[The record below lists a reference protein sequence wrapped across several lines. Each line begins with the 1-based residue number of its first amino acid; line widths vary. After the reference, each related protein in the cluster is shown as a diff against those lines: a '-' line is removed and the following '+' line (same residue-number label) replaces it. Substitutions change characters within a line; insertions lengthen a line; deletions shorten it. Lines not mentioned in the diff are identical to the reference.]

1 MLFTSSYNLAQSN
14 NQARGS
20 LHMHRLGGLAL
31 LLLAGVQ
38 SLAFSTPPQAPQR
51 GEELQITD
59 NPVGHY
65 GGVLTVGQRSEPKTL
80 NPATAADAPSR
91 EVIGRLTADL
101 IHINRS
107 SQQTEPALAKS
118 WIVSTDG
125 RVFTVNLRHGLRF
138 SDGQPFDADDVVFSF
153 EVYLDEKLH
162 SPQRDLLVVGGKP
175 IAVQKINQYTVRF
188 TLAEPYAAAERI
200 FDSLAM
206 MPRHLLEKS
215 YHEGK
220 FAQAWTLNTPS
231 AEIAGMG
238 PFRLKEYVPG
248 QKIVLERNPY
258 FWKADRNKNR
268 LPYLDELVFLFVG
281 NEDAQ
286 VLRFQAGDTDIISR
300 LSAENYSVL
309 SKDATNRGIE
319 LFDLGPSLEYD
330 FLVFNLNDLAS
341 KNLAEIAPKQAWFG
355 NVKFRQAVSSAIDRD
370 GIVKLVYAGRGTAL
384 WGNVSPSNKF
394 WVDQSLPHPP
404 RSVDRARELLK
415 SSGFSWKADGQ
426 LVDAQ
431 GRPVEFSIIAS
442 TSNAQRTK
450 MATIIQDDLG
460 KLGMNVH
467 IVPLEFRA
475 VIDRVFQTYDYE
487 ASIMALGGGD
497 ADPNPEMNV
506 WLSSGGTHLW
516 HLGEMKPATDW
527 EAQIDQL
534 MQRQM
539 VQLKYKERKQL
550 YDQVQEIITAHLP
563 YVFLATPNILVG
575 AKKDL
580 ANFKPA
586 ILEPTTLWNVEELYF
601 LSGNGSPSGAKQ

>member
-1 MLFTSSYNLAQSN
+1 MP
-14 NQARGS
+14 
-20 LHMHRLGGLAL
+20 RLGGLAF
-31 LLLAGVQ
+31 LLLAGVH
-38 SLAFSTPPQAPQR
+38 SLAFSASPQPPQH
-51 GEELQITD
+51 GEELQITG
-59 NPVGHY
+59 NEVGHY

-80 NPATAADAPSR
+80 NPATATDAPSR

-101 IHINRS
+101 IHINRA
-107 SQQTEPALAKS
+107 SQRTEPALAKS
-118 WIVSTDG
+118 WTVSKDG
-125 RVFTVNLRHGLRF
+125 RVFTVNLHRGLRF

-206 MPRHLLEKS
+206 MPRHLLEKT
-215 YHEGK
+215 YQDGK
-220 FAQAWTLNTPS
+220 FAQTWTLNTPPG
-231 AEIAGMG
+231 EIAGLG

-258 FWKADRNKNR
+258 FWKADRNRNR

-300 LSAENYSVL
+300 LSAENYAVL
-309 SKDATNRGIE
+309 SKDASNRGIE
-319 LFDLGPSLEYD
+319 LFDLGPSLEYN

-341 KNLAEIAPKQAWFG
+341 KNLGEIAARQAWFR
-355 NVKFRQAVSSAIDRD
+355 NLKFRQAISSAIDRE
-370 GIVKLVYAGRGTAL
+370 GIVKLVYAGRGAAL
-384 WGNVSPSNKF
+384 WGNVSPSNKL
-394 WVDQSLPHPP
+394 WVDQALPHPS
-404 RSVDRARELLK
+404 RSIDHARDLLK
-415 SSGFSWKADGQ
+415 SAGFSWKNENQLADP
-426 LVDAQ
+426 Q
-431 GRPVEFSIIAS
+431 GRPVEFSIITS

-450 MATIIQDDLG
+450 MATIIQDDLS

-506 WLSSGGTHLW
+506 WLSNGGTHLW
-516 HLGEMKPATDW
+516 HLGETKPATEW
-527 EAQIDQL
+527 ESQIDQL
-534 MQRQM
+534 MQQQM
-539 VQLKYKERKQL
+539 VQRNYKERKKL
-550 YDQVQEIITAHLP
+550 YDQVQEIITANLP

-575 AKKDL
+575 AKKNL

-601 LSGNGSPSGAKQ
+601 LSSSGSPSGAKQ

>member
-1 MLFTSSYNLAQSN
+1 MQRWISVASLVLACGCAFASPAPQPPQKGEDLETTAN
-14 NQARGS
+14 P
-20 LHMHRLGGLAL
+20 
-31 LLLAGVQ
+31 AGV
-38 SLAFSTPPQAPQR
+38 
-51 GEELQITD
+51 
-59 NPVGHY
+59 Y
-65 GGVLTVGQRSEPKTL
+65 GGTLVVAQRSEPKTL
-80 NPATAADAPSR
+80 NPVTAADAPSR
-91 EVIGRLTADL
+91 EVIGRLMADL
-101 IHINRS
+101 IHINRA

-118 WIVSTDG
+118 WTVSKDG

-138 SDGQPFDADDVVFSF
+138 SDGQTFDADDVVFSF
-153 EVYLDEKLH
+153 ELYLDEKLH

-175 IAVQKINQYTVRF
+175 IAVEKLNPFTVRF

-206 MPRHLLEKS
+206 MPRHLLEKT
-215 YHEGK
+215 YQDGK
-220 FAQAWTLNTPS
+220 FAQTWTLNTPP
-231 AEIAGMG
+231 AEIAGLG

-268 LPYLDELVFLFVG
+268 LPYLDELVFLFVR

-300 LSAENYSVL
+300 LSAENYAVL
-309 SKDATNRGIE
+309 SKDASNRGIE
-319 LFDLGPSLEYD
+319 LFDLGPSLEYN

-341 KNLAEIAPKQAWFG
+341 KNLGEIAARQAWFRSL
-355 NVKFRQAVSSAIDRD
+355 KFRQAISSAIDRE
-370 GIVKLVYAGRGTAL
+370 GIVKLVYAGRGAAL
-384 WGNVSPSNKF
+384 WGNVSPSNKL
-394 WVDQSLPHPP
+394 WVDQALPHPS
-404 RSVDRARELLK
+404 RSIDHARDLLK
-415 SSGFSWKADGQ
+415 SAGFSWKDENQLADP
-426 LVDAQ
+426 Q
-431 GRPVEFSIIAS
+431 GRPVEFSIITS

-450 MATIIQDDLG
+450 MATIIQDDLS

-516 HLGEMKPATDW
+516 HLGETKPATEW
-527 EAQIDQL
+527 ESQIDQL
-534 MQRQM
+534 MQKQM
-539 VQLKYKERKQL
+539 VQLNYKERKKL
-550 YDQVQEIITAHLP
+550 YDHVQEIITANLP
-563 YVFLATPNILVG
+563 YVFLATPDILVG
-575 AKKDL
+575 AKNNL

-601 LSGNGSPSGAKQ
+601 LSGTGSPSGAKQ

>member
-1 MLFTSSYNLAQSN
+1 MP
-14 NQARGS
+14 
-20 LHMHRLGGLAL
+20 RLGGLAF
-31 LLLAGVQ
+31 LLLAGVH
-38 SLAFSTPPQAPQR
+38 SLAFSASPQPPQH
-51 GEELQITD
+51 GEELQITG
-59 NPVGHY
+59 NEVGHY

-80 NPATAADAPSR
+80 NPATATDAPSR

-101 IHINRS
+101 IHINRA
-107 SQQTEPALAKS
+107 SQRTEPALAKS
-118 WIVSTDG
+118 WTVSKDG
-125 RVFTVNLRHGLRF
+125 RVFTVNLHRGLRF

-206 MPRHLLEKS
+206 MPRHLLEKT
-215 YHEGK
+215 YQDGK
-220 FAQAWTLNTPS
+220 FAQTWTLNTPPG
-231 AEIAGMG
+231 EIAGLG

-300 LSAENYSVL
+300 LSAENYAVL
-309 SKDATNRGIE
+309 SKDASNRGIE
-319 LFDLGPSLEYD
+319 LFDLGPSLEYN

-341 KNLAEIAPKQAWFG
+341 KNLGEIAARQAWFR
-355 NVKFRQAVSSAIDRD
+355 NLKFRQAISSAIDRE
-370 GIVKLVYAGRGTAL
+370 GIVKLVYAGRGAAL
-384 WGNVSPSNKF
+384 WGNVSPSNKL
-394 WVDQSLPHPP
+394 WVDQALPHPS
-404 RSVDRARELLK
+404 RSIDHARDLLK
-415 SSGFSWKADGQ
+415 SAGFSWKNENQLADP
-426 LVDAQ
+426 Q
-431 GRPVEFSIIAS
+431 GRPVEFSIITS

-450 MATIIQDDLG
+450 MATIIQDDLS

-516 HLGEMKPATDW
+516 HLGETKPATEW
-527 EAQIDQL
+527 ESQIDRL
-534 MQRQM
+534 MQQQM
-539 VQLKYKERKQL
+539 VQLNYKERKKL
-550 YDQVQEIITAHLP
+550 YDQVQEIITANLP

-575 AKKDL
+575 ARKNL

-586 ILEPTTLWNVEELYF
+586 ILEPATLWNVEELYF
-601 LSGNGSPSGAKQ
+601 LSSSGSPSGAKQ

>member
-1 MLFTSSYNLAQSN
+1 MP
-14 NQARGS
+14 
-20 LHMHRLGGLAL
+20 RLGGLAV
-31 LLLAGVQ
+31 LLLAAVH
-38 SLAFSTPPQAPQR
+38 SLAFSSPPQAPQH
-51 GEELQITD
+51 GEELQITG
-59 NPVGHY
+59 NEVGHY

-101 IHINRS
+101 IHINRA

-118 WIVSTDG
+118 WTISKDG
-125 RVFTVNLRHGLRF
+125 RAFTVNLRHGLHF

-175 IAVQKINQYTVRF
+175 ITVQKVNQYTVRF

-220 FAQAWTLNTPS
+220 FAQAWTLNTPP

-248 QKIVLERNPY
+248 QRISLERNPY
-258 FWKADRNKNR
+258 FWKADRSKNR

-309 SKDATNRGIE
+309 SKDASSRGIE
-319 LFDLGPSLEYD
+319 LFDLGPSLEYN

-341 KNLAEIAPKQAWFG
+341 KNLGDISTKQSWFKDL
-355 NVKFRQAVSSAIDRD
+355 KFRQAVSSAIDRD

-384 WGNVSPSNKF
+384 WGNVSPSNKL
-394 WVDQSLPHPP
+394 WVDQALPHPA
-404 RSVDRARELLK
+404 RSLDHARDLLK
-415 SSGFSWKADGQ
+415 SAGFSWKGDNQ

-431 GRPVEFSIIAS
+431 GRPVEFSIITS

-450 MATIIQDDLG
+450 MATIIQDDLS

-506 WLSSGGTHLW
+506 WLSGGGAHLW
-516 HLGEMKPATDW
+516 HLGETKPATEW

-534 MQRQM
+534 MQKQM
-539 VQLKYKERKQL
+539 VQLNYEKRKQL
-550 YDQVQEIITAHLP
+550 YDQVQEIIAANTP
-563 YVFLATPNILVG
+563 YVFLATPDILVG
-575 AKKDL
+575 AKKNL

-586 ILEPTTLWNVEELYF
+586 ILEPTTLWNVEQLYF
-601 LSGNGSPSGAKQ
+601 LSGNGSPSGAKQSGAKQ

>member
-1 MLFTSSYNLAQSN
+1 MP
-14 NQARGS
+14 
-20 LHMHRLGGLAL
+20 RLGCVAL
-31 LLLAGVQ
+31 L
-38 SLAFSTPPQAPQR
+38 SLASVSCFASSAPQPPQR

-59 NPVGHY
+59 NEVGHY
-65 GGVLTVGQRSEPKTL
+65 GGVLAVGQRSEPKTL

-101 IHINRS
+101 IHINRA

-118 WIVSTDG
+118 WTVSNDG

-153 EVYLDEKLH
+153 QIYLDEKLH

-175 IAVQKINQYTVRF
+175 IQVQKINQYTVGF

-206 MPRHLLEKS
+206 MPRHLLQKS
-215 YHEGK
+215 YREGK
-220 FAQAWTLNTPS
+220 VAQAWTLNTPP

-238 PFRLKEYVPG
+238 PFSLKEYVPG
-248 QKIVLERNPY
+248 QKIVLQRNPY
-258 FWKADRNKNR
+258 FWKADRSKNR

-300 LSAENYSVL
+300 LSAENYLLL
-309 SKDATNRGIE
+309 SKEASNRGME
-319 LFDLGPSLEYD
+319 LFDLGPSLEYN
-330 FLVFNLNDLAS
+330 FLVFNLNDLTS
-341 KNLAEIAPKQAWFG
+341 KQLDGIAVKQAWFTDL
-355 NVKFRQAVSSAIDRD
+355 KFRQAVSSAIDRD
-370 GIVKLVYAGRGTAL
+370 GIVKLVYSGRGAAL

-394 WVDQSLPHPP
+394 WVDQALPHPP
-404 RSVDRARELLK
+404 RSVDHAREMLK
-415 SSGFSWKADGQ
+415 SAGFSWKADGQ
-426 LVDAQ
+426 LVDPRGVA
-431 GRPVEFSIIAS
+431 VDFSIITS
-442 TSNAQRTK
+442 TSNAQRAK
-450 MATIIQDDLG
+450 MATIIQDDLS
-460 KLGMNVH
+460 KLGMSVH

-497 ADPNPEMNV
+497 ADPNPEINV

-516 HLGEMKPATDW
+516 HLGETKPATEW

-534 MQRQM
+534 MQKQM
-539 VQLKYKERKQL
+539 VQLNYKARKQL
-550 YDQVQEIITAHLP
+550 YDQVQEIIAANVP

-575 AKKDL
+575 AKKNL

-586 ILEPTTLWNVEELYF
+586 ILEPTTLWNVEQLYF
-601 LSGNGSPSGAKQ
+601 VSGNGSRSGTKQ